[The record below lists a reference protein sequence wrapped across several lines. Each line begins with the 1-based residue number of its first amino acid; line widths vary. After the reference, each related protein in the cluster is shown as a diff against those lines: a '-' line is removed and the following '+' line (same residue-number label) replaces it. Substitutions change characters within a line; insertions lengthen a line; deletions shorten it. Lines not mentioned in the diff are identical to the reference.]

1 MTPPERTSKFE
12 VPDPPWRATPTPSD
26 QRREVTVVRERHIDA
41 PAERAVAV
49 VQHLGSLPVWECKAR
64 RITVTPSGARHGTYT
79 ACGRIMG
86 LIPWG
91 ARFDYELT
99 DRGFH
104 SWMPAPIWGMQ
115 VAGGFRVTGHTP
127 YTCTVS
133 TTSSTSGTC
142 Q

>member
-1 MTPPERTSKFE
+1 M
-12 VPDPPWRATPTPSD
+12 
-26 QRREVTVVRERHIDA
+26 TVVRERHIDA

-127 YTCTVS
+127 YTCTVLHYEQYQRNLMGVQQVAS
-133 TTSSTSGTC
+133 AGSKLLPRAVGR
-142 Q
+142 